1 MSTIRPVATLL
12 TAAALLLPA
21 TAQPLHRP
29 AAPRALAPQSRPY
42 QRSGKFV
49 RHHGRLHVFDTQL
62 IDQQGGKIV
71 LRGLSLGWYSHNI
84 NLDEAKEFFQEISQ
98 TYGKYPNIIYEAFN
112 KPDYESWDEVKA
124 HSEEVIKVI
133 RANDPNNV
141 ILVGCPHWDQDI
153 RRPAA
158 NPIKGY
164 KNLMHTVRFYA
175 VTHGKWLRDRTD
187 EAMKNGYRFSSPNR
201 RAWKLPATAPSTTKP
216 GRRTSTG

>member
-1 MSTIRPVATLL
+1 MYSTPSWL
-12 TAAALLLPA
+12 TSTGGEDS
-21 TAQPLHRP
+21 TA
-29 AAPRALAPQSRPY
+29 
-42 QRSGKFV
+42 
-49 RHHGRLHVFDTQL
+49 
-62 IDQQGGKIV
+62 
-71 LRGLSLGWYSHNI
+71 GLSLGWYSHNI

-158 NPIKGY
+158 NLIKGY
-164 KNLMHTVRFYA
+164 KNLMHTVHFYA

-187 EAMKNGYRFSSPNR
+187 EAMKNGHRFSWPR